1 MTTYSGV
8 PYEAPESIEEWLGS
22 LAQQYAS
29 VFTWEAEKV
38 HLEYSV
44 LFGKID
50 DMNGVMNELNSKFQL
65 ISKSR
70 VEYMKSHDI
79 AKWSDLDSVRDFEHL
94 SMKEK
99 FSQDITSNHVD
110 IKQLEKHYS
119 EIYLPL
125 KIMAGI
131 IDGSYSNFDS
141 IIADEKR
148 IHRIASSNSSD
159 SLWQYIGP
167 IHNWYWNMYPRLV

>member
-1 MTTYSGV
+1 MTTYSGA
-8 PYEAPESIEEWLGS
+8 PYEAQESIEEWLED

-29 VFTWEAEKV
+29 VFTWDSAKV
-38 HLEYSV
+38 HLEYSL

-65 ISKSR
+65 IAKSR
-70 VEYMKSHDI
+70 VEYMKRHGI
-79 AKWSDLDSVRDFEHL
+79 AKWSNLDGVIDVEHL

-110 IKQLEKHYS
+110 IKQLEKQYP

-125 KIMAGI
+125 KILAGI
-131 IDGSYSNFDS
+131 IDGSYSTFDS
-141 IIADEKR
+141 IIADER
-148 IHRIASSNSSD
+148 RVHGMVSSNSSD
-159 SLWQYIGP
+159 SLWQHIGP

>member
-1 MTTYSGV
+1 MTTYSGA
-8 PYEAPESIEEWLGS
+8 PYEAQESIEEWLED

-29 VFTWEAEKV
+29 VFTWDSAKV
-38 HLEYSV
+38 HLEYSL

-65 ISKSR
+65 IAKSR
-70 VEYMKSHDI
+70 VEYMKRHGI
-79 AKWSDLDSVRDFEHL
+79 AKWSNLDGVIDVEHL

-110 IKQLEKHYS
+110 IKQLEKQYS

-125 KIMAGI
+125 KILAGI

-141 IIADEKR
+141 IIADER
-148 IHRIASSNSSD
+148 RVHGMVSSNSSD
-159 SLWQYIGP
+159 SLWQHIGP